1 MKDATNEKVS
11 MEEQGRSIR
20 KDGYCSINLLSED
33 SVFQGNPILQTETV
47 FERAQEEQK
56 EILSQTGGT
65 PMVATMTSDNE
76 SRKLT
81 ASPFNVSQSH
91 Q

>member
-1 MKDATNEKVS
+1 VKDANNEKVS

-20 KDGYCSINLLSED
+20 KDGNCSINLLSED

-81 ASPFNVSQSH
+81 ASPFNISQSH

>member
-1 MKDATNEKVS
+1 V
-11 MEEQGRSIR
+11 R
-20 KDGYCSINLLSED
+20 KDGNCSINLLSED

-47 FERAQEEQK
+47 FERAIEEQK

-81 ASPFNVSQSH
+81 ASPFNGSQSH
-91 Q
+91 H

>member
-1 MKDATNEKVS
+1 MKDANNEKVS

-20 KDGYCSINLLSED
+20 KDGNCSINLLSED

-81 ASPFNVSQSH
+81 ASPFNISQSH

>member
-1 MKDATNEKVS
+1 MHAV
-11 MEEQGRSIR
+11 R
-20 KDGYCSINLLSED
+20 KDGNCSINLLSED

-47 FERAQEEQK
+47 CERAQEEQK
-56 EILSQTGGT
+56 EVLSQTGGT